1 MRIQFWIFL
10 MFIIS
15 WHCNPLSLNNPADV
29 RSDSFW
35 ETEALRCILGQIDC
49 VEIPQDNQGVREWT
63 RFLGST
69 GGIQTAAQST
79 ATDRFGNIY
88 VAGSTTGSYAGQ
100 PKISPG
106 SNNDIFVAKFDS
118 NGNFLWSRQMG
129 STSAATSY
137 VELAH
142 FDYLGNLYIVG
153 SSGGPFNELPSSG
166 AGSILI
172 KLNQSGT
179 VLWTRIF
186 PTSSETLGSG
196 VTSDFDGNVYITGN
210 TEEQI
215 INADTALGG
224 RNTFI
229 FKYNRNGD
237 YVWTKLIDNGGPS
250 SYGYQIQFDP
260 YSRNILLAGQVGG
273 TGNFFGNTLP
283 GGLMDSYLL
292 CFNPDGVAQWVR
304 FLGVSGGSTNVRALS
319 VDKKGSVYIT
329 GDANTNLDG
338 QTKSGT
344 IVQFLTRYNVFGD
357 KLWTRLLGG
366 AGSSNTYPYGIYADN
381 ASHIYTVGSTTGN
394 LSGVSLIGAQDGYLT
409 KYDGSGNLL
418 WIRPSGNLG
427 ATVFGRGI
435 SSDKFGTLY
444 VSGST
449 DGSFDGQT
457 KQGTFDGYLIKYK

>member
-1 MRIQFWIFL
+1 MRMRFLLLLIIFC
-10 MFIIS
+10 I
-15 WHCNPLSLNNPADV
+15 WHCKVLSLNNP
-29 RSDSFW
+29 SDINSKSFL
-35 ETEALRCILGQIDC
+35 ETQLLRCILEDLDC
-49 VEIPQDNQGVREWT
+49 IEIPQENQGIKQWT
-63 RFLGST
+63 KFLGAT
-69 GGIQTAAQST
+69 GGVQTASQST
-79 ATDRFGNIY
+79 AIDRSGNVY
-88 VAGSTTGSYAGQ
+88 VVGTTTGSLASQ
-100 PKISPG
+100 PKISPATY
-106 SNNDIFVAKFDS
+106 NDIFIAKFDS
-118 NGNFLWSRQMG
+118 NGNLLWVRQTG
-129 STSAATSY
+129 STNIASTYAE
-137 VELAH
+137 VVH
-142 FDYLGNLYIVG
+142 FDKWGDLYIVG
-153 SSGGPFNELPSSG
+153 SSGGPFNEYSGTG
-166 AGSILI
+166 AGSLLL
-172 KLNQSGT
+172 KVHPSGL

-186 PTSSETLGSG
+186 PTTSETLGSG

-210 TEEQI
+210 TEEQL
-215 INADTALGG
+215 INGDVALGG

-260 YSRNILLAGQVGG
+260 YSRNILLTGQVGG
-273 TGNFFGNTLP
+273 TGNFFGNSLP

-344 IVQFLTRYNVFGD
+344 IVQFLTRYNIFGD

-366 AGSSNTYPYGIYADN
+366 GGSSNTYPYGIYADN

-418 WIRPSGNLG
+418 WIRPAGNTG